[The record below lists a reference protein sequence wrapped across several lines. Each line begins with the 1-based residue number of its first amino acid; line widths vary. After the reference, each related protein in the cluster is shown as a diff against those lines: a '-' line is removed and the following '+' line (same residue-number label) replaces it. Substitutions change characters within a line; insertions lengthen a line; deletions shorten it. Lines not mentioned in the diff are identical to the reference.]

1 MPSRLKMIISLK
13 IFVIE
18 MLDECKKI
26 VVEKQMVKLNDGGMI
41 EEKVYIFSVWDFHIF
56 ELIFFLHINDFLMV

>member
-1 MPSRLKMIISLK
+1 M
-13 IFVIE
+13 IE

-26 VVEKQMVKLNDGGMI
+26 VVQKQMVKLNDGGMI
-41 EEKVYIFSVWDFHIF
+41 EKKVYIFSVWDFHIF

>member
-1 MPSRLKMIISLK
+1 
-13 IFVIE
+13 

-41 EEKVYIFSVWDFHIF
+41 EKKVYIFSV
-56 ELIFFLHINDFLMV
+56 